1 MRRRRNYGRRHS
13 GRRTSIWTGN
23 FLKMIAVIA
32 MMADHIAVAVLEQG
46 MLEACA
52 GDAVI
57 FQQFMASEEGRTFYM
72 IDRGLRAFGRVSFPI
87 ICFLLT
93 QGFFY
98 SRNRKNYVVRL
109 VLAALISEPFFDIA
123 IFGSW
128 FYIQYQNVLFTYAAA
143 LLVLMGMEQYRRQP
157 MVQILCILAGCG
169 VTWLIQSDFWVIGIL
184 LPVIFYWFRNE
195 PLFMAIGGGILSAVD
210 SAYFYGSAVLAYIPI
225 LLYNGKRGNWHIK
238 YFFYVFYPLQF
249 LLLYLVRLWLAH
261 GQWFA
266 GFLEK
271 SIR

>member
-1 MRRRRNYGRRHS
+1 M
-13 GRRTSIWTGN
+13 
-23 FLKMIAVIA
+23 
-32 MMADHIAVAVLEQG
+32 
-46 MLEACA
+46 
-52 GDAVI
+52 
-57 FQQFMASEEGRTFYM
+57 
-72 IDRGLRAFGRVSFPI
+72 
-87 ICFLLT
+87 
-93 QGFFY
+93 
-98 SRNRKNYVVRL
+98 
-109 VLAALISEPFFDIA
+109 ISEPFFDIA

-249 LLLYLVRLWLAH
+249 LLLYLVRLWLTH

>member
-1 MRRRRNYGRRHS
+1 
-13 GRRTSIWTGN
+13 
-23 FLKMIAVIA
+23 MIAVIA

-143 LLVLMGMEQYRRQP
+143 LLVLMGMELPLAAIRRQIASGVDLIVHLGRLRDGSRKVLEIVETDGIREGEICLHSLFEFQEEGGDRSQ
-157 MVQILCILAGCG
+157 VQGSLRKKDGLRHSEKLRAAG
-169 VTWLIQSDFWVIGIL
+169 
-184 LPVIFYWFRNE
+184 
-195 PLFMAIGGGILSAVD
+195 IGG
-210 SAYFYGSAVLAYIPI
+210 
-225 LLYNGKRGNWHIK
+225 W
-238 YFFYVFYPLQF
+238 
-249 LLLYLVRLWLAH
+249 
-261 GQWFA
+261 
-266 GFLEK
+266 
-271 SIR
+271 

>member
-87 ICFLLT
+87 I
-93 QGFFY
+93 
-98 SRNRKNYVVRL
+98 
-109 VLAALISEPFFDIA
+109 
-123 IFGSW
+123 
-128 FYIQYQNVLFTYAAA
+128 
-143 LLVLMGMEQYRRQP
+143 
-157 MVQILCILAGCG
+157 
-169 VTWLIQSDFWVIGIL
+169 
-184 LPVIFYWFRNE
+184 
-195 PLFMAIGGGILSAVD
+195 
-210 SAYFYGSAVLAYIPI
+210 
-225 LLYNGKRGNWHIK
+225 
-238 YFFYVFYPLQF
+238 
-249 LLLYLVRLWLAH
+249 
-261 GQWFA
+261 
-266 GFLEK
+266 
-271 SIR
+271 